1 MDRYYYHG
9 IEAYSG
15 ATIETF
21 ELINK
26 ILEEGLIARNKVLD
40 LGSEFSHVCLYRKN
54 EEFNYDDPER
64 INESARSGW
73 IDNCFV
79 FIVSPEIEAHKANND
94 SSNGDDLTNLVDEW
108 RSVGDIKPDKI
119 VGLGL
124 PYGFIEEELESDIYS
139 EEERREMRKKFE
151 HIVSCCKELG
161 LFIVNSEDKNFTD
174 KVDNTLGKDSK
185 LIK

>member
-21 ELINK
+21 KLINK

-64 INESARSGW
+64 INVSARSGW

-79 FIVSPEIEAHKANND
+79 FVISPNISTYKAEND
-94 SSNGDDLTNLVDEW
+94 SSKGKVETNLVDEW
-108 RSVGDIKPDKI
+108 RSVGDIKPDKF

-124 PYGFIEEELESDIYS
+124 PFGFIEEELSSDIYS
-139 EEERREMRKKFE
+139 EEERREMKKRFE
-151 HIVSCCKELG
+151 KVVSDAKELG
-161 LFIVNSEDKNFTD
+161 LFIVNSEEENFTD
-174 KVDNTLGKDSK
+174 RLDELLRKDAK
-185 LIK
+185 HKN